1 MSEKKKGHGLKS
13 ALDLALE
20 RMGQGA
26 AGSAALNA
34 EQKQALAEVDRAV
47 QAKVAETEIMM
58 TQALAVARANGDEE
72 EIAKIEEQKRDEIAR
87 IRRRGEADKDRI
99 RAGG

>member
-1 MSEKKKGHGLKS
+1 MSEKKKGQGLKS

-20 RMGQGA
+20 RMGQR
-26 AGSAALNA
+26 AGGGAALNA
-34 EQKQALAEVDRAV
+34 EQKQALAEVERGV

-58 TQALAVARANGDEE
+58 AQALAVARAKGDAE

-87 IRRRGEADKDRI
+87 IRRRGEDDKDRI
-99 RAGG
+99 RAGN